1 MLRQAWVTLP
11 GARSQA
17 ATVGRVWNVPAR
29 SPTFTGRED
38 VLDGLGAALR
48 TGGSAV
54 VQALHG
60 MGGIGKTA
68 LVIEYAHRCG
78 AEYDVV
84 WWVPAE
90 QPTLIPERLA
100 ELARALDLATETDT
114 ARTAVSRVLG
124 ALRDR
129 TRWLLIYDNA
139 EEPTVLARY
148 LPGGAGH
155 VVITSRNPGWEELA
169 VPLPVGL
176 FDRGESIGLL
186 RSRVPR
192 LSDRDAER
200 IAAAL
205 GDLPLAVSQAGDYLA
220 ETGMAAAEYLRL
232 LEARVA
238 DVLAQAAPVS
248 YLASLAASYQL
259 AFDQLAVQ
267 EPAALEL
274 LTLAAYLAPEPIP
287 FTLFTAHP
295 DRLLDR
301 LAAAVGDPL
310 AFAGLT
316 RLLRRRALARVGA
329 SSLQLHRLVQAIL
342 RSRTPDDGAQ
352 GKDMNVV
359 AVWLLRGTVPADP
372 WNNPSTWSDWR
383 DLLPHVLAATD
394 TSRHLEPVGEE
405 VTWLLDR
412 AGLYLNTRGEPGP
425 ARPLHERA
433 LTDRRRMLGEDHPDT
448 LTSAGNLAL
457 DLRALGEHE
466 RARQLNED
474 TLTRSRRV
482 LGEDHPD
489 TLTSASNLAL
499 DLGALGEHERARQLD
514 EDTLTRRRRV
524 LGEDHPHTLTSA
536 NNLALDLRALGE
548 HEQARQ
554 MEEHVRSQ
562 SRSGPPPLPD
572 PRPRRLPRRGGAV
585 AAGRGIAERCT
596 AALTGPPRRER
607 SLARAIGTRR
617 PRILGTPPIEAG
629 SPVTRSNVGIHR
641 RGRSTRYRQVTYHP
655 PGTARTSMAGAAR
668 SEWSHTRAGLLT
680 SAA

>member
-1 MLRQAWVTLP
+1 MSCGSPCAQ
-11 GARSQA
+11 
-17 ATVGRVWNVPAR
+17 VGRRWYRPCTVWV
-29 SPTFTGRED
+29 
-38 VLDGLGAALR
+38 
-48 TGGSAV
+48 GSARPLSRSSTRTV
-54 VQALHG
+54 F
-60 MGGIGKTA
+60 
-68 LVIEYAHRCG
+68 G

-90 QPTLIPERLA
+90 APTLVPERLA
-100 ELARALDLATETDT
+100 ELARALDVAAETDSVG
-114 ARTAVSRVLG
+114 TAVSRVLG

-139 EEPTVLARY
+139 EDPAVLARY

-176 FDRGESIGLL
+176 FDRDESIGLL
-186 RSRVPR
+186 HSRVPR

-205 GDLPLAVSQAGDYLA
+205 GDLPLAVSQAGAYLA

-287 FTLFTAHP
+287 FTVLTAQA
-295 DRLLDR
+295 DRLPDH

-316 RLLRRRALARVGA
+316 RLLRRRGLARVGT

-448 LTSAGNLAL
+448 LTSA
-457 DLRALGEHE
+457 
-466 RARQLNED
+466 
-474 TLTRSRRV
+474 
-482 LGEDHPD
+482 
-489 TLTSASNLAL
+489 SNLAL

-536 NNLALDLRALGE
+536 NNLAADLRALGE
-548 HEQARQ
+548 HERARQ
-554 MEEHVRSQ
+554 MEEYVR
-562 SRSGPPPLPD
+562 
-572 PRPRRLPRRGGAV
+572 A
-585 AAGRGIAERCT
+585 
-596 AALTGPPRRER
+596 
-607 SLARAIGTRR
+607 
-617 PRILGTPPIEAG
+617 
-629 SPVTRSNVGIHR
+629 HR
-641 RGRSTRYRQVTYHP
+641 RT
-655 PGTARTSMAGAAR
+655 
-668 SEWSHTRAGLLT
+668 
-680 SAA
+680 